1 MESRTDSP
9 SDFSIQTDQ
18 WRLLIAAIEKRVNH
32 ESFGTWFKPIE
43 MENIDGTA
51 IHLRVPDRVFV
62 DWIQNNYGEIIE
74 EALVEVGLSGH
85 SLHFEV
91 SARAGAVAKTEN
103 HAGASPASPPPAQD
117 NDPTRVRPHPAAAR
131 TRYSEQESSE
141 LLLNQKYT
149 FETFV
154 VGSSNQFAHAAA
166 LAVAEG
172 PSRTYNPLYLYGGVG
187 LGKTHLMC
195 AIGHRV
201 KERNRHLRLCYI
213 SAERFMNELIN
224 AIRYEQT
231 LAFRDRYRSIDVL
244 LIDDIQFIAGK
255 ERTQE
260 EFFHTFNALY
270 EGQKQ
275 IVISSDCP
283 PREIPTL
290 EERLHSRFEWGLIAD
305 IQPPDLETKLAI
317 LRKKAETD
325 KIVIPDQVAM
335 FIARHIK
342 SNIRELEGSL
352 VRLTALSSLK
362 GEPISLTL
370 AREALKN
377 IVDVEEKSTTIA
389 TIQKVV
395 ADHFSLRVADLKAKS
410 NVREIA
416 FPRQVAMYLCKN
428 LTRASLPEI
437 GREFGG
443 KHHTTVLHSVTKITE
458 MIEQNGNFHRVIHN
472 LIDKCK

>member
-43 MENIDGTA
+43 MESIDGTA

-74 EALVEVGLSGH
+74 EALVEVGLNGH

-91 SARAGAVAKTEN
+91 SARSSAGAKTEN
-103 HAGASPASPPPAQD
+103 HAGASLAPLPPALD
-117 NDPTRVRPHPAAAR
+117 NDPTRVRTQPAAAR
-131 TRYSEQESSE
+131 TRYSEQESNE

-362 GEPISLTL
+362 GEPISLAL

-389 TIQKVV
+389 TIQKIV

-443 KHHTTVLHSVTKITE
+443 KHHTTVLHSVNKIAE

-472 LIDKCK
+472 LIDRCK

>member
-9 SDFSIQTDQ
+9 VAFSIQTDQ

-32 ESFGTWFKPIE
+32 ESFGTWFKPIDLE
-43 MENIDGTA
+43 RIDGKTLY
-51 IHLRVPDRVFV
+51 IRVPDRVFV
-62 DWIQNNYGEIIE
+62 DWIQNNYGEIIDEALE
-74 EALVEVGLSGH
+74 EAGLSGFN
-85 SLHFEV
+85 LHFEV
-91 SARAGAVAKTEN
+91 SARS
-103 HAGASPASPPPAQD
+103 GASARADHLSTQNTPNQNSYQD
-117 NDPTRVRPHPAAAR
+117 NDPTRGRTNSASVR
-131 TRYSEQESSE
+131 TRYTVQESNE
-141 LLLNQKYT
+141 LPLNQKYT

-201 KERNRHLRLCYI
+201 KERNRHLQLCYI

-377 IVDVEEKSTTIA
+377 IIDVEERSTTIA

-443 KHHTTVLHSVTKITE
+443 KHHTTVLHSISKISE
-458 MIEQNGNFHRVIHN
+458 MIEQNGNFHRVIHS
-472 LIDKCK
+472 LIDRCK